1 MINKSGFVA
10 IVGRPNV
17 GKSTL
22 LNILVGQ
29 KVAIVANRP
38 QTTRNRILG
47 IVNEGEAQM
56 LFLDTPGLHKPKDKL
71 GVYMMRQAEGAVR
84 DVDAAVLVV
93 EPTEVVEEV
102 ERGIMERAKA
112 DDFPV
117 ILAVNKI
124 DTVEK
129 QALLPIIAAYAGA
142 FEFAAIIPISA
153 RTGDGIADLKAEI
166 VKLLPEGPAYFP
178 EDAYTDQTER
188 QMVGE
193 LIREKALR
201 MLDKEVPHGLA
212 VDIERFVERE
222 DGIVEIKAVIVCEK
236 ESHKGIIIGKGGAML
251 KKLGTAARVDMER
264 LLGCKVYLETFVKV
278 RESWRDNERL
288 LRSVGYNDNKN

>member
-1 MINKSGFVA
+1 MIKKSGFVA
-10 IVGRPNV
+10 IVGKPNV

-22 LNILVGQ
+22 LNALVGQ

-47 IVNEGEAQM
+47 IVNEGETQI

-71 GVYMMRQAEGAVR
+71 GAYMMRQAEGAVR
-84 DVDAAVLVV
+84 DVDAAVLVI
-93 EPTEVVEEV
+93 EPTVAVEEV
-102 ERGIMERAKA
+102 ERGVIERAKTGG
-112 DDFPV
+112 FPI
-117 ILAVNKI
+117 ILAINKI

-129 QALLPIIAAYAGA
+129 SALLPIIAVYAA
-142 FEFAAIIPISA
+142 LCDFAAVIPISA
-153 RTGDGIADLKAEI
+153 RTGDGLPDLKNEI
-166 VKLLPEGPAYFP
+166 IKLLPEGPAYFP

-188 QMVGE
+188 QMVAE

-201 MLDKEVPHGLA
+201 MLEKEVPHGLA
-212 VDIERFVERE
+212 VEIERFTERE

-236 ESHKGIIIGKGGAML
+236 ESHKGIIIGKGGVML
-251 KKLGTAARVDMER
+251 KKIGSSARVDMER

-278 RESWRDNERL
+278 RESWRDSEQF
-288 LRSVGYNDNKN
+288 LRSAGYNDK

>member
-1 MINKSGFVA
+1 VA

-22 LNILVGQ
+22 LNALVGQ

-47 IVNEGEAQM
+47 IVNEREAQM

-71 GVYMMRQAEGAVR
+71 GAYMMRQAEGAVR

-93 EPTEVVEEV
+93 EPTETVEEV
-102 ERGIMERAKA
+102 ELGVIERAKT
-112 DDFPV
+112 DGFPV

-124 DTVEK
+124 DAVEK
-129 QALLPIIAAYAGA
+129 SALLPVIAAYAKV

-153 RTGDGIADLKAEI
+153 RTGDGLAELKDEI
-166 VKLLPEGPAYFP
+166 SKLLPEGPAYFP

-188 QMVGE
+188 QMVAE

-236 ESHKGIIIGKGGAML
+236 ESHKGIIIGKGGTML
-251 KKLGTAARVDMER
+251 KKIGSSARVDMER

-278 RESWRDNERL
+278 RELWRDNERL
-288 LRSVGYNDNKN
+288 LRSVGYNDNHN

>member
-1 MINKSGFVA
+1 VITKSGFVA

-22 LNILVGQ
+22 LNALVGQ

-47 IVNEGEAQM
+47 IVNEREAQM

-71 GVYMMRQAEGAVR
+71 GAYMMRQAEGAVR

-93 EPTEVVEEV
+93 EPTETVEEV
-102 ERGIMERAKA
+102 ELGVIERAKT
-112 DDFPV
+112 DGFPV

-124 DTVEK
+124 DAVEK
-129 QALLPIIAAYAGA
+129 SALLPVIAAYAKV

-153 RTGDGIADLKAEI
+153 RTGDGLAELKDEI
-166 VKLLPEGPAYFP
+166 SKLLPEGPAYFP

-188 QMVGE
+188 QMVAE

-236 ESHKGIIIGKGGAML
+236 ESHKGIIIGKGGTML
-251 KKLGTAARVDMER
+251 KKIGSSARVDMER

-278 RESWRDNERL
+278 RELWRDNERL
-288 LRSVGYNDNKN
+288 LRSVGYNDNHN